1 MTPTYALKGMRS
13 TGDFHTMWHHNDSKE
28 HNESILVHQSVSHI
42 YPEGELQVELVEK
55 IDAYWLIAELPDI
68 RQDDI
73 TIQVNGD
80 VLSILG
86 EWPEEAATGSAAPC
100 IRPYRSFARQFRLDE
115 PVDDGAV
122 SMTYI
127 DGVFAVCVPKL
138 APLQLALPAQVLV
151 ES

>member
-1 MTPTYALKGMRS
+1 MTQTYALKGMLS
-13 TGDFHTMWHHNDSKE
+13 TGDFHTMWHH
-28 HNESILVHQSVSHI
+28 HNSMEQDESILVHQSVSHI
-42 YPEGELQVELVEK
+42 YPEGELQVEFVEK

-86 EWPEEAATGSAAPC
+86 EWPEEAVACSSVPC

-115 PVDDGAV
+115 PVDDGAI
-122 SMTYI
+122 SMTYT
-127 DGVFAVCVPKL
+127 DGVLAVCVPKL
-138 APLQLALPAQVLV
+138 APLQAALPAQVLV